1 MKFGI
6 KELWFLQ
13 DTVME
18 IASENDIP
26 SEEAVKKFLSDVE
39 FQYNNKL
46 GFQSKVDSL
55 RSEANRLRVELFSL
69 PQVAP
74 TLLKLTQNGVS
85 EQTII
90 NIASV
95 FEKYVTGN
103 DRESF
108 ISELEHYGGLKS
120 AIQELSKQA
129 DKTRMELDLL
139 EAQNRDLNV
148 DNQRIISSLVH
159 SRHTFDFM
167 HGLGNSL
174 RNEILGLVS
183 ISAYVT
189 CSIGSQ
195 LDYLKSTSGDGF
207 ATLGSVHKGEE
218 SVPHELK
225 KELPIENKLV
235 KDRLTGAL
243 SSVRPAE

>member
-1 MKFGI
+1 
-6 KELWFLQ
+6 
-13 DTVME
+13 
-18 IASENDIP
+18 
-26 SEEAVKKFLSDVE
+26 
-39 FQYNNKL
+39 
-46 GFQSKVDSL
+46 
-55 RSEANRLRVELFSL
+55 
-69 PQVAP
+69 
-74 TLLKLTQNGVS
+74 
-85 EQTII
+85 
-90 NIASV
+90 
-95 FEKYVTGN
+95 
-103 DRESF
+103 
-108 ISELEHYGGLKS
+108 LKS

-139 EAQNRDLNV
+139 QAQNRDLNV

-189 CSIGSQ
+189 CSIWSQ

-225 KELPIENKLV
+225 KELIKPIENKFEI

-243 SSVRPAE
+243 SSVRPALTDKTDK